1 MLIMI
6 ARAYFS
12 QELQDGT
19 RLITRTQPR
28 KRRSLAAI
36 TLLFSVVFFAW
47 IVLHYLS
54 QPVWLS
60 TLPKSLLD
68 MFFVGEL
75 AAALTLTGLWGVL
88 IWQQR
93 MRFAPNAAPI
103 MSVDGLYALSPRQFE
118 HYVADVFRARGY
130 KVTVRGRA
138 GDLGVDLE
146 VTASPGKRAIV
157 QCKRYR
163 SRVGPEIVRELY
175 GTLLHERAAHA
186 FLVTSAEISPSAH
199 DWARNKP
206 LTLIDGAT
214 LIAITSD
221 LARKNGS

>member
-1 MLIMI
+1 MI

-12 QELQDGT
+12 RDFHDET
-19 RLITRTQPR
+19 RLIAQPAPR
-28 KRRSLAAI
+28 KRRSLTAV
-36 TLLFSVVFFAW
+36 TLLCTLGFLSWV
-47 IVLHYLS
+47 ILHYLS
-54 QPVWLS
+54 QPTWLV
-60 TLPKSLLD
+60 TLPASLLD
-68 MFFVGEL
+68 VFVIGEL
-75 AAALTLTGLWGVL
+75 AAALTLMGLWSVL
-88 IWQQR
+88 VWQQR
-93 MRFAPNAAPI
+93 MRLVPNAAPI
-103 MSVDGLYALSPRQFE
+103 LSIDGLYDLSPQQFE
-118 HYVADVFRARGY
+118 HYVADVFRAKGY
-130 KVTVRGRA
+130 KVTVRGSA

-163 SRVGPEIVRELY
+163 TRVGPEIVRELY

-199 DWARNKP
+199 TWARNKP
-206 LTLIDGAT
+206 LTLIDGKT